1 MKKENLLKYQEID
14 GQLKKLVTEINQSE
28 ESVKGKKLG
37 VFLKESEEKIKK
49 MDKRADEL
57 NSLIQKLKANY
68 QQSNEKFAELEEGV
82 EQAIDKD
89 ELNYVAKKLAELTK
103 TIAGIEKELAN
114 AIKEMGDIAKRYDDL
129 RAKVPSAKAQYK
141 ECREKFEQRKK
152 DSEPQIAAL
161 KQQLAELEKDVD
173 QKVFAEYQKLRGQ
186 NIYPVIV
193 PLEGNNCGGCRMD
206 LSIGE
211 IGKIESQG
219 YVVCENCHRI
229 IYKG

>member
-1 MKKENLLKYQEID
+1 M
-14 GQLKKLVTEINQSE
+14 
-28 ESVKGKKLG
+28 
-37 VFLKESEEKIKK
+37 
-49 MDKRADEL
+49 
-57 NSLIQKLKANY
+57 
-68 QQSNEKFAELEEGV
+68 EEGV

-103 TIAGIEKELAN
+103 TIANIEKELAS

-152 DSEPQIAAL
+152 ESEPQVSAL
-161 KQQLAELEKDVD
+161 KQQLAELEKGIDP
-173 QKVFAEYQKLRGQ
+173 KVLAEYQKLRGQ
-186 NIYPVIV
+186 NIYPVFV
-193 PLEGNNCGGCRMD
+193 PLSGNNCGGCRMD

-211 IGKIESQG
+211 VGKIEAQG

-229 IYKG
+229 IYKA